1 MTQIGSVVV
10 LAVVFVVVIG
20 IVPRLG
26 QGGRGGDVDIH
37 HGLGRRRRLGRR
49 QGGDRGS
56 DRDTQGRDRGDNR
69 ADDAKPH
76 PPRLGVE
83 PSSAVTV
90 RLRPW
95 GPAGRGHA
103 GQMQPG
109 LRRHTVFGVAQRE
122 GTA

>member
-10 LAVVFVVVIG
+10 VLALVVVIG

-26 QGGRGGDVDIH
+26 GRGSGGDVDIH
-37 HGLGRRRRLGRR
+37 HGLGGWRRLGRR
-49 QGGDRGS
+49 QGGDRGNDS
-56 DRDTQGRDRGDNR
+56 DTQGRDRGDNR
-69 ADDAKPH
+69 ADNAKPH
-76 PPRLGVE
+76 LPRLGVE

-95 GPAGRGHA
+95 GPAGRGQA
-103 GQMQPG
+103 VQMQPG